1 MSSKGPFWEPR
12 AGKAAVGPAPK
23 TTPLMQRTLPNFGE
37 AEEEGDRLRV
47 CKARLEARPAG
58 DPGRQ
63 KLPVRAFDC
72 FIFPTL

>member
-37 AEEEGDRLRV
+37 AEEEGDRLPGV
-47 CKARLEARPAG
+47 QGSARSQACRGSGPPEAPS
-58 DPGRQ
+58 Q
-63 KLPVRAFDC
+63 SV
-72 FIFPTL
+72 